1 MKKYD
6 KIQTFKTDE
15 EMDSFLR
22 SLSKKSEFVRFA
34 ILEKM
39 ERDNLTPKKD
49 NRKKVT
55 MSDLMKSFDD
65 VFKTFGTN

>member
-22 SLSKKSEFVRFA
+22 GLSKKSEFVRVA

-39 ERDNLTPKKD
+39 ERENLMPKKD

-55 MSDLMKSFDD
+55 MNDLMKSFDD